1 MQTIKTGLVIALLL
15 AVCYG
20 AFVALNAP
28 DPDLPDSVSEW
39 VTDDQDLDDL
49 VDVDIGADVQ
59 SSLESAV
66 PLSPEELM
74 ASLNQPAAP
83 ASDTP
88 APQGVGVG
96 GELPQWPG
104 EETTEFPITPSID
117 VPPLEVP
124 SLDSS
129 DASSLNEGS
138 PAPTSPGAE
147 EAGTESEVASSIVP
161 FPPLPGESPQ
171 ATSLTASGSGSKDS
185 TAPVSAIPAGAV
197 RRAGDGNLPVAPA
210 SSTSLVAP
218 AHAEGHAPN
227 AAAWN
232 TTGTVQPFAVTR
244 TAAIRAAEAGK
255 LREALAMLSPY
266 YGSPEL
272 NHEET
277 ADLLDLLDALCRE
290 VIYSPRHL
298 LEPAYTVKP
307 TDTLASVAMEHHVT
321 PELLAAVNGLG
332 NSQAVIPGTKLKV
345 IRGPFRAIVFLGQNE
360 MAVFLND
367 LYAGRFPIALGQDP
381 APRPGTF
388 TIAARQ
394 TDRTYY
400 ARNGVAIPGG
410 DPRNP
415 YGKVWLSF
423 GEYAI
428 HGTAEMVSSDL
439 SRSGCISLAPLD
451 ARDVFNI
458 LTVGSP
464 VEVRP

>member
-28 DPDLPDSVSEW
+28 DPDLPESVSEW
-39 VTDDQDLDDL
+39 VTDEQSLDDL
-49 VDVDIGADVQ
+49 VDIDIGADVET
-59 SSLESAV
+59 SLGSAV
-66 PLSPEELM
+66 PMSAEELM
-74 ASLNQPAAP
+74 ASLNQPTAPPPAAG
-83 ASDTP
+83 T
-88 APQGVGVG
+88 APQSVGVG
-96 GELPQWPG
+96 GDLPAWPG
-104 EETTEFPITPSID
+104 EESATLPTAPSID
-117 VPPLEVP
+117 VPSIEAPA
-124 SLDSS
+124 LDSG
-129 DASSLNEGS
+129 DASSMNNALPDPSEIEAAVQGTDTEL
-138 PAPTSPGAE
+138 ATSIE
-147 EAGTESEVASSIVP
+147 P
-161 FPPLPGESPQ
+161 FPPLPGES
-171 ATSLTASGSGSKDS
+171 AGLETSGDAGGDS
-185 TAPVSAIPAGAV
+185 MDLVSAIPVAAV
-197 RRAGDGNLPVAPA
+197 RPAREPEPSLSPPPSDLAENPAQPTGGASPA
-210 SSTSLVAP
+210 SSWNANATAQPFIATRNQAL
-218 AHAEGHAPN
+218 
-227 AAAWN
+227 AAAN
-232 TTGTVQPFAVTR
+232 S
-244 TAAIRAAEAGK
+244 GK

-298 LEPAYTVKP
+298 LEPAYTVQS
-307 TDTLASVAMEHHVT
+307 TDTLASVASAHRVT
-321 PELLAAVNGLG
+321 PELLSAINGLG
-332 NSQAVIPGTKLKV
+332 NSKALIPGSKLKV
-345 IRGPFRAIVFLGQNE
+345 VRGPFRAVVFLGQSE

-367 LYAGRFPIALGQDP
+367 LYAGRFPIALGSDP
-381 APRPGTF
+381 APQPGTF
-388 TIAARQ
+388 TITARQ

-451 ARDVFNI
+451 ARDVYNI
-458 LTVGSP
+458 LVVGSP